1 MGELVSLADYRERK
15 LQEDID
21 DLRDELAW
29 LVHEWLEV
37 GSIIASSVP
46 FLEEVENLTEPIEIL
61 IER

>member
-21 DLRDELAW
+21 SLRDELAL

-37 GSIIASSVP
+37 GTIIASSVP
-46 FLEEVENLTEPIEIL
+46 FLEEVENLAEPIEIL
-61 IER
+61 TEG